1 MKKNEFKKISKEK
14 WLNQNL
20 VDLIILKNLKI
31 TKKELFF
38 LEEINNSFLKDL
50 ENDLKRLENW
60 EPIEYILEKA
70 NFFWIDFFV
79 DSRVLI
85 PRNDTEIMVEKVLKI
100 ENLEKYFL
108 IDVWTW
114 SSAIICSV
122 FKNSKIKKW
131 LAIDISK
138 SALEV
143 AKINIS
149 KNNLKQKIDILKNN
163 LLENIYEKNFLKNK
177 KNIII
182 TANLPYIKNWDFENM
197 STETVK
203 YEPNIALFWWK
214 NTGFELYEKL
224 IWQCLELKL
233 FFDLE
238 IILFIEIWF
247 DQKEFSENFLK
258 NFWLK
263 FDFFKDKN
271 WIDRCIKIYF

>member
-85 PRNDTEIMVEKVLKI
+85 PRNDTEIMVEEVLKI

-114 SSAIICSV
+114 SSSIICSV
-122 FKNSKIKKW
+122 FKNSWLEKW

-138 SALEV
+138 DALEV
-143 AKINIS
+143 AKINIY
-149 KNNLKQKIDILKNN
+149 KNNLEKKIDILENN

-247 DQKEFSENFLK
+247 DQKEFSENFLI